1 VENLLKEIPSEVKE
15 FVEKNDTIGEG
26 SFSES
31 FGSVGNQNSNQEE
44 EGENVEEISP
54 SSPKT
59 TTVPPPLLQ
68 NHHKHRSTS
77 QSLHRCSHDPNS

>member
-1 VENLLKEIPSEVKE
+1 MENLLNEIPSEVKQ

-44 EGENVEEISP
+44 ESESVEEISP
-54 SSPKT
+54 PSSKT
-59 TTVPPPLLQ
+59 IAVLPPLLQ
-68 NHHKHRSTS
+68 NNHKHRSTS
-77 QSLHRCSHDPNS
+77 QSLHQCCHDPNP